1 MDAVLAIFGVCLE
14 KDRYKDAVELLGQ
27 ISADVGGGLTELL
40 AGIGVIWRSLAAT
53 ANPPRDSE
61 IIEQPEA
68 EAVYKAGG
76 RIIARIGRTCENFVT
91 ALGAWRTWEPLT
103 TVKMVAYLQ
112 AVDLRLRVFRGISA
126 ESRRDCRAAPCG
138 IEEDEDG
145 TFIMELGVNVRS
157 KLREGFVDNLL
168 LVEMQLM
175 ATLIKNRDP
184 WITKRKEKKKMKKSA
199 ASERI
204 VETTQQVC
212 RDMCPRLLSL
222 STSLLSA
229 RVRDIAVLLAEA
241 SA

>member
-1 MDAVLAIFGVCLE
+1 M
-14 KDRYKDAVELLGQ
+14 
-27 ISADVGGGLTELL
+27 
-40 AGIGVIWRSLAAT
+40 
-53 ANPPRDSE
+53 
-61 IIEQPEA
+61 
-68 EAVYKAGG
+68 
-76 RIIARIGRTCENFVT
+76 
-91 ALGAWRTWEPLT
+91 
-103 TVKMVAYLQ
+103 
-112 AVDLRLRVFRGISA
+112 
-126 ESRRDCRAAPCG
+126 
-138 IEEDEDG
+138 
-145 TFIMELGVNVRS
+145 MELGVNVRS

-241 SA
+241 SAIERESGFNGEIEVSYYCTV